1 MQDSPAAAAG
11 LKVGDVII
19 AFNDQRLLNSSQLP
33 PLVGAT
39 RVDTPASVKVLRDGK
54 EQTLSIR
61 VGRLPDEEAIA
72 VGPEEPPKPDE
83 IEQLGLSVID
93 IAEDVREEL
102 GIDIEGGAFV
112 GAVEPGPA
120 QEAGI
125 RRGDIVVM
133 FDGED
138 VQGAKHLRDLIA
150 AADDKRSVAV
160 LIRRG
165 DSPLFIALKMS
176 G

>member
-1 MQDSPAAAAG
+1 
-11 LKVGDVII
+11 
-19 AFNDQRLLNSSQLP
+19 
-33 PLVGAT
+33 
-39 RVDTPASVKVLRDGK
+39 
-54 EQTLSIR
+54 
-61 VGRLPDEEAIA
+61 
-72 VGPEEPPKPDE
+72 
-83 IEQLGLSVID
+83 VID